1 MRKNSNPVKLKPN
14 KMNKMEVKTLVARN
28 SNRFFLLS
36 FFLFASCAAQ
46 KKQTFKEEKIYSL
59 LEHHYAL
66 GEIEDSGKFL
76 YNQTI
81 SIKDNPNFEWTKQVT
96 LSEFLNDSI
105 FEKKCQEIQKLLDN
119 EEQEELNNRFAS
131 LESKRLDENKFS
143 KNVLNRKFL
152 LHETY
157 EKAPNAAS
165 RKVSYPII
173 FTAKNHICGL
183 FVEDA
188 HNEGGNLYF
197 YKLEDN
203 EWKLV
208 CKDSLWRV

>member
-1 MRKNSNPVKLKPN
+1 
-14 KMNKMEVKTLVARN
+14 MEIWNLALRSAKTQLIL
-28 SNRFFLLS
+28 F

-46 KKQTFKEEKIYSL
+46 KKQISEKEIIYSL
-59 LEHHYAL
+59 LEHHYDL
-66 GEIEDSGKFL
+66 DQIENPEKFL
-76 YNQTI
+76 YFETL
-81 SIKDNPNFEWTKQVT
+81 SIKENPNFSWSKEAT
-96 LSEFLNDSI
+96 LTEFLNDSI
-105 FEKKCQEIQKLLDN
+105 FKKECGKIQKFLDN
-119 EEQEELNNRFAS
+119 EEQEELNNRFAK
-131 LESKRLDENKFS
+131 LESTILDKEKLS

-157 EKAPNAAS
+157 TKAPDAAN

-173 FTAKNHICGL
+173 FTAKNHIYGL

-197 YKLEDN
+197 YEFNDN

-208 CKDSLWRV
+208 CKDSLWLV